1 MTNFPEIGPGWTL
14 FLDRDGVINERIF
27 DNYVMDW
34 AAFRFTEGLLE
45 NAAQIGAAFEHIVV
59 VTNQQ
64 CIAKGL
70 LSEQALDA
78 IHQKM
83 CDALQNVGLHI
94 DIVLA
99 ATEFKNGQAQRRKPN
114 TKMAFEA
121 QAAFP
126 NIDFQKSIM
135 VGDTNTDIL
144 FGKKLGMYTVLVESI
159 EKVKEAPDLK
169 IAHLSELSR
178 YL

>member
-1 MTNFPEIGPGWTL
+1 MTAFPKIGPGWTL

-27 DNYVMDW
+27 NNYVLEW
-34 AAFRFTEGLLE
+34 GAFYFTEGLLA

-70 LSEQALDA
+70 LSEQALND
-78 IHQKM
+78 IHQNM
-83 CDALQNVGLHI
+83 CYELQSAGMHI

-114 TKMAFEA
+114 TRMAFEA
-121 QAAFP
+121 QEAFP

-144 FGKKLGMYTVLVESI
+144 FGKKLGMYTVLVASI
-159 EKVKEAPDLK
+159 EKVKETPDLT

>member
-1 MTNFPEIGPGWTL
+1 
-14 FLDRDGVINERIF
+14 
-27 DNYVMDW
+27 
-34 AAFRFTEGLLE
+34 
-45 NAAQIGAAFEHIVV
+45 
-59 VTNQQ
+59 
-64 CIAKGL
+64 
-70 LSEQALDA
+70 
-78 IHQKM
+78 M
-83 CDALQNVGLHI
+83 CDALQNAGLHI

-99 ATEFKNGQAQRRKPN
+99 ATEYKNGQAQRRKPN

-159 EKVKEAPDLK
+159 EKVKEVPDLK

>member
-1 MTNFPEIGPGWTL
+1 MTPFTQKGPGWTH
-14 FLDRDGVINERIF
+14 FLDRDGVNKERIF
-27 DNYVMDW
+27 YKYVLDW
-34 AAFRFTEGLLE
+34 AAFHFTDGLLA

-78 IHQKM
+78 IHQHM
-83 CDALQNVGLHI
+83 CGALQNAGLHI

-159 EKVKEAPDLK
+159 EKVKEVPDLK

>member
-1 MTNFPEIGPGWTL
+1 
-14 FLDRDGVINERIF
+14 
-27 DNYVMDW
+27 
-34 AAFRFTEGLLE
+34 
-45 NAAQIGAAFEHIVV
+45 
-59 VTNQQ
+59 
-64 CIAKGL
+64 
-70 LSEQALDA
+70 
-78 IHQKM
+78 
-83 CDALQNVGLHI
+83 
-94 DIVLA
+94 
-99 ATEFKNGQAQRRKPN
+99 
-114 TKMAFEA
+114 MAFEA

-159 EKVKEAPDLK
+159 EKAKAAPDLK

>member
-1 MTNFPEIGPGWTL
+1 
-14 FLDRDGVINERIF
+14 
-27 DNYVMDW
+27 
-34 AAFRFTEGLLE
+34 
-45 NAAQIGAAFEHIVV
+45 
-59 VTNQQ
+59 
-64 CIAKGL
+64 
-70 LSEQALDA
+70 
-78 IHQKM
+78 
-83 CDALQNVGLHI
+83 
-94 DIVLA
+94 
-99 ATEFKNGQAQRRKPN
+99 
-114 TKMAFEA
+114 MAFEA

-159 EKVKEAPDLK
+159 EKVKEVPDLK

>member
-1 MTNFPEIGPGWTL
+1 MTAFPKIGPGWTL

-27 DNYVMDW
+27 NNYVLEW
-34 AAFRFTEGLLE
+34 GAFHFTEGLLA

-70 LSEQALDA
+70 LSEQALNDL
-78 IHQKM
+78 HQNM
-83 CDALQNVGLHI
+83 CNELQSAGMHI

-114 TKMAFEA
+114 TRMAFEA
-121 QAAFP
+121 QEAFP

-144 FGKKLGMYTVLVESI
+144 FGKKLGMYTVLVASI
-159 EKVKEAPDLK
+159 EKVKETPDLT

>member
-1 MTNFPEIGPGWTL
+1 
-14 FLDRDGVINERIF
+14 
-27 DNYVMDW
+27 
-34 AAFRFTEGLLE
+34 
-45 NAAQIGAAFEHIVV
+45 VV

-70 LSEQALDA
+70 LSEQALND
-78 IHQKM
+78 IHQNM
-83 CDALQNVGLHI
+83 CNELQSAGMHI

-114 TKMAFEA
+114 TRMAFEA
-121 QAAFP
+121 QEAFP

-144 FGKKLGMYTVLVESI
+144 FGKKLGMYTVLVASI
-159 EKVKEAPDLK
+159 EKVKETPDLT

>member
-1 MTNFPEIGPGWTL
+1 MTAFPKIGPGWTL

-27 DNYVMDW
+27 NNYILDW
-34 AAFRFTEGLLE
+34 SDFRFTEGLLAK
-45 NAAQIGAAFEHIVV
+45 AAQIGAAFEHIIV

-70 LSEQALDA
+70 LNEQSLDA
-78 IHQKM
+78 IHQNM
-83 CDALQNVGLHI
+83 CAALQYAGLQI
-94 DIVLA
+94 DTVLA

-144 FGKKLGMYTVLVESI
+144 FGKKLGMYTVLVTSI
-159 EKVKEAPDLK
+159 EKVKEVPDLK